1 MVHEHPAHIREHAF
15 PKKADQQKFHS
26 FRKVFLSEF
35 PLLFQLGEKFAG
47 TLDGTRDELG
57 KKRNEQREIAEVFL
71 RLEIPAIDVDDIRQR
86 LKRIKRDSDGQE
98 NIQGNIV
105 YLSAE
110 QPNHAR
116 QVLQQEIDVF
126 EKDQNAQTKDD
137 RYRKPQLLDLLFLRS
152 GNQKRTEIRHQTRH
166 EHEKTQPDVPAHI
179 EKVRRGEKHYPTE
192 TMRKN
197 PIQKD
202 RYR

>member
-110 QPNHAR
+110 QP
-116 QVLQQEIDVF
+116 
-126 EKDQNAQTKDD
+126 
-137 RYRKPQLLDLLFLRS
+137 LDFLFLRS